1 MEGTESVLNPHDKM
15 RGRSVNRVATGEQA
29 PRPAHEPGTI
39 TDAPPL
45 SPELTD
51 ESGRV
56 VELKTA
62 PADRRFPFGN
72 QTRHCYAR
80 YLEYYWCVK
89 QQEES
94 LQNARNLLATTVL
107 FVPQIGSWSGIGK
120 GSLGFFLVPFNGIKR
135 EEKAELKHTFL

>member
-1 MEGTESVLNPHDKM
+1 MTRCGGEVL
-15 RGRSVNRVATGEQA
+15 NRVATGEQA

-80 YLEYYWCVK
+80 YLEYHWCVK
-89 QQEES
+89 ATGGES
-94 LQNARNLLATTVL
+94 AECEKFARYYRSLCPTDWIMEWNRQREL
-107 FVPQIGSWSGIGK
+107 GIFPG
-120 GSLGFFLVPFNGIKR
+120 PI
-135 EEKAELKHTFL
+135 